1 MKVFNNVIGLK
12 IDYFDIR
19 PLKELIPYEEGN
31 QIIQIAQLLKI
42 NGTVWNTPFI
52 TPLSEDEYNN
62 LTAIAVEFN
71 LKFFSNLNGL
81 YSVVTIKEMLEA
93 ATINGMNGYEY
104 FMTLPR
110 LTEEEFFAM
119 PE

>member
-19 PLKELIPYEEGN
+19 PMKELIPYSEGSEIV
-31 QIIQIAQLLKI
+31 QICQLLKI
-42 NGTVWNTPFI
+42 NNVVWNTPFR
-52 TPLSEDEYNN
+52 TPLSEEDYNK
-62 LTAIAVEFN
+62 LTAIAVEFD
-71 LKFFSNLNGL
+71 LKFFSNVNGL
-81 YSVVTIKEMLEA
+81 YSVVSIKEMLEA

-110 LTEEEFFAM
+110 LTEEEFLTISI
-119 PE
+119 